1 MPPVL
6 SLIAAVSSDGYLSR
20 GRGVPWDLPADREHF
35 RACAAGKWLLLG
47 RTTYEEMIGW
57 FSDHHPL
64 VLSRDPAFMPAVG
77 RCVASV
83 AEALAL
89 AAAAGQ
95 EELLVC
101 GGAQVYAATLPVADR
116 LILTRVDQ
124 RLGGGLAFPAFD
136 EGEWP
141 VRVRR
146 RHATDALHAQAFEIR
161 IHERSPATE

>member
-1 MPPVL
+1 MPPTL
-6 SLIAAVSSDGYLSR
+6 NLIAAVSSDGYLSR

-64 VLSRDPAFMPAVG
+64 VLSRDSAFVPAVG
-77 RCVASV
+77 QRVGSV

-89 AAAAGQ
+89 AEAAGQ

-101 GGAQVYAATLPVADR
+101 GGAQVYAEALPVAGR
-116 LILTRVDQ
+116 LTLTRVDQ
-124 RLGGGLAFPAFD
+124 RLGGGLPFPAFD
-136 EGEWP
+136 EAQWP

-146 RHATDALHAQAFEIR
+146 RHAADALHAQAFEIR
-161 IHERSPATE
+161 IHERVRAGA